1 MAYFKANTL
10 WCDSQYY
17 LDQHTGEYKRKYMLI
32 LAIGPNG
39 DDALA
44 AVLTSKANGLRE
56 DPACDPGPPRAG
68 YYIGIPG
75 SGLTKQTWIDFSS
88 VSDEDAFEFKKQVS
102 NGRITP
108 ETLVLP
114 ASTFCGVLRCL
125 SRSEDINNRQHKW
138 LAATIDSHG
147 CP

>member
-68 YYIGIPG
+68 YYIVNRPG
-75 SGLTKQTWIDFSS
+75 F
-88 VSDEDAFEFKKQVS
+88 
-102 NGRITP
+102 
-108 ETLVLP
+108 
-114 ASTFCGVLRCL
+114 
-125 SRSEDINNRQHKW
+125 
-138 LAATIDSHG
+138 
-147 CP
+147 